1 MESLVDL
8 ELTFYF
14 PPNYWFQI
22 FVRLFSFICI
32 AMYVQNYLNYGIKH
46 LTFRDTST
54 LTTITKAVLYTC
66 SFKRMVLNN
75 LKLSKLC
82 YVSVVFFLNTSCCP
96 SVLLLICN
104 IYKLW
109 TTKFQILTKNV
120 FGWRAFKFHREWGGY
135 EKKFFFKK
143 ACFKNFSSII
153 LPGRV

>member
-82 YVSVVFFLNTSCCP
+82 YVSVVFFKTPAVARQSFYSFVTFINYELLN
-96 SVLLLICN
+96 
-104 IYKLW
+104 
-109 TTKFQILTKNV
+109 
-120 FGWRAFKFHREWGGY
+120 FKFWLKTSLVEGPSNFIGNGGGGRGGTRRI
-135 EKKFFFKK
+135 FF
-143 ACFKNFSSII
+143 
-153 LPGRV
+153 